1 MHPTPEG
8 QFAVRMRECRLAAKM
23 SQAELARRLSEL
35 MDVHVVATAIT
46 KIESGARTVRLDEAV
61 YAAQVLGVPLTALV
75 SEKDPRE
82 ARLDELRRD
91 VARQEE
97 RASGAEWEI
106 GQAQSAIAHL
116 KKEIAE
122 LEGSPEG

>member
-1 MHPTPEG
+1 MHLTPES
-8 QFAVRMRECRLAAKM
+8 QFAARMRECRLAAEM

-35 MDVHVVATAIT
+35 MDVRVVATAIT

-61 YAAQVLGVPLTALV
+61 YAAQVLGVPLTVLV

-97 RASGAEWEI
+97 RASGAEWEME
-106 GQAQSAIAHL
+106 QAQSAIAHL

-122 LEGSPEG
+122 LEGSLEG